1 LANFPRQ
8 LVLCVLIV
16 ALFYEPACPQVVS
29 SADRTKPSDLI
40 HLGDLIDVD
49 VLGSLEYDWR
59 GTLTPEGFLDGL
71 DQVEKQIYAL
81 CRTEAEVAAE
91 ITAEY
96 ARILRDPKVIVK
108 ILDRSNRALAIVDGA
123 VRNPQRLRILRPVR
137 LHEVLVITGGLTD
150 DTSGEIRIQRPEG
163 LSCGE
168 RSTPD
173 PQSNGPRIIDIKIT
187 DILRGDPESNPYI
200 VSGDIIN
207 VLEAFPVYVIGAVN
221 RPGKI
226 DSRVQ
231 LTLSRAVSIAGGLAR
246 NSDDGKV
253 TVYRREGGETVIFNV
268 SIAGIQ
274 ASESED
280 LKLRAFDIVEVEE
293 KGRARRRF
301 PPDLDLARRR
311 VRDRSGGLPIRT
323 VD

>member
-1 LANFPRQ
+1 VANFLRQ
-8 LVLCVLIV
+8 LVLIALIG
-16 ALFYEPACPQVVS
+16 AIFYEPARPQAVS
-29 SADRTKPSDLI
+29 PTDSANPMDLI

-71 DQVEKQIYAL
+71 DQIEKQIYAL
-81 CRTEAEVAAE
+81 CRTEADVAAE

-96 ARILRDPKVIVK
+96 ARILRNPKVAVK
-108 ILDRSNRALAIVDGA
+108 ILDRSNRALALVDGA

-137 LHEVLVITGGLTD
+137 LNEVLVITGGLTD
-150 DTSGEIRIQRPEG
+150 DASGEIRIQRPEG
-163 LSCGE
+163 LSCRE
-168 RSTPD
+168 RSASD
-173 PQSNGPRIIDIKIT
+173 PQSNGTRIIDIKIT
-187 DILRGDPESNPYI
+187 DILRGDPDANPYV
-200 VSGDIIN
+200 VSGDIVNI
-207 VLEAFPVYVIGAVN
+207 LEAFPIYVIGAVN

-226 DSRVQ
+226 DSRAQ

-253 TVYRREGGETVIFNV
+253 TVYRRESGETLTFNV
-268 SIAGIQ
+268 VIADIEG
-274 ASESED
+274 SDKDD

-293 KGRARRRF
+293 KGRVRRRF